1 MRISD
6 WSSDVCSSDLDN
18 RIHAFER
25 TDLVREQYHA
35 AHWRAGNDSVIVPVA
50 VACQK
55 TGVHGVKPV
64 DILCRVNREQ
74 NPGLVDLGRQRQ
86 LDQYAVD
93 AFRSEERRVGKEC
106 VSTSRSRWSQYH

>member
-1 MRISD
+1 MRDRYRAARLEEKLSHRTPDDIGAAD
-6 WSSDVCSSDLDN
+6 DN

-55 TGVHGVKPV
+55 TGVHGVTPV
-64 DILCRVNREQ
+64 DIICRVNRAQ
-74 NPGLVDLGRQRQ
+74 NPGLVDMGRQRP

-93 AFRSEERRVGKEC
+93 AFIDRK
-106 VSTSRSRWSQYH
+106 STRLK